1 MDHIEDDNTEDI
13 QISNAADWVKFNTPI
28 TQKTNDPF
36 KIEGEDLV
44 KVSGLSP
51 TFRRK
56 MNRDLQKKF
65 TGIDGSGTQQN
76 LLAQAITGYAMFDLI
91 EPPYNLEY

>member
-1 MDHIEDDNTEDI
+1 MDHIQDDSTEDI
-13 QISNAADWVKFNTPI
+13 QISNAADWVKFNTPT

-51 TFRRK
+51 IFITSIR
-56 MNRDLQKKF
+56 
-65 TGIDGSGTQQN
+65 N
-76 LLAQAITGYAMFDLI
+76 LSIQLCS
-91 EPPYNLEY
+91 N